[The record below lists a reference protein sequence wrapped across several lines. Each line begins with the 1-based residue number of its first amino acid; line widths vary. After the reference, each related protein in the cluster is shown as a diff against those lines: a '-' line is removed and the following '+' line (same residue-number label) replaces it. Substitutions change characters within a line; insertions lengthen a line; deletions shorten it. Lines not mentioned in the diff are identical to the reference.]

1 MEAKKNNKIK
11 NHCLSSNF
19 NKYNVLDSLQNQKKE
34 KNKEN
39 GDKISNLSPFQKY
52 PGSQKHTINLS
63 LEQFIQNQ
71 NKMHLTTKF
80 SHKEVKKFLKEK
92 DKAMEKI
99 IIEEDIISNS
109 GNEEKNKDNNI
120 NKNNK
125 NKTSHIVIFNG
136 TFGEDEYQ
144 KIINNGHH
152 HHHHHHHHH
161 LNK

>member
-80 SHKEVKKFLKEK
+80 SHKDKKFLKEK